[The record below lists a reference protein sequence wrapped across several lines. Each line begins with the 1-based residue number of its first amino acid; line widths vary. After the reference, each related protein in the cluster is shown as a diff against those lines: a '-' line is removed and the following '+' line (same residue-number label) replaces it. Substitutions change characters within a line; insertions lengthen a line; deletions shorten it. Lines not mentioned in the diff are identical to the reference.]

1 MGRPPFSPRNYSKR
15 MTFDS
20 RKIAGTVLGVIL
32 TLLLPTI
39 LQPYVLEGPH
49 IIQLMTEKLGQAQS
63 LSVSQRVIFY
73 NIETQAQV
81 FAENDREAEPKIPAN
96 GQHDAQVMPSG
107 DEAEEARP
115 DFQGRNGSA
124 DEINDSANLTNDQP
138 AGSDQKVSSPVL
150 RKTIQLNESLKYLFS
165 EAFRSDIVSESNQRI
180 YISNQGQ
187 TITVIDGVISDAAE
201 SQFDVY
207 KDLLLYR
214 SRGILSERLL
224 NLGIDISVSS
234 LGRID
239 GRIAFVVG
247 AEFPNRTVPQL
258 WIDKETFHP
267 LGIIVFGA
275 KSPLDAQRG
284 FLEIRYSN
292 WQQIGKINYPMQVE
306 FIQDGVSVRTIEVDD
321 YQINPSFS
329 KDVFD
334 IARLKLEYRQSTPK
348 PDPARQSE
356 GLSEVQ
362 KTIQEFQKLFE

>member
-1 MGRPPFSPRNYSKR
+1 MSV
-15 MTFDS
+15 DS
-20 RKIAGTVLGVIL
+20 RKIAATVLGVIL

-39 LQPYVLEGPH
+39 LQSYVLEGPH
-49 IIQLMTEKLGQAQS
+49 IIQLMTEKLGEAQS
-63 LSVSQRVIFY
+63 LSVYQRVIFY
-73 NIETQAQV
+73 NIETQPQG

-96 GQHDAQVMPSG
+96 GQYGAQVMPSG

-115 DFQGRNGSA
+115 DFLDRNDSF

-214 SRGILSERLL
+214 SREILSERLS

-239 GRIAFVVG
+239 GRIALVVG
-247 AEFPNRTVPQL
+247 AEFPDQTVPQL
-258 WIDKETFHP
+258 WIDKETFRP

-275 KSPLDAQRG
+275 KSPYGTQTG

-292 WQQIGKINYPMQVE
+292 WQPIGKISYPMRIE
-306 FIQDGVSVRTIEVDD
+306 FIQDGVIVRTIEVDD

-334 IARLKLEYRQSTPK
+334 IARLKLEYRQSTPT
-348 PDPARQSE
+348 PDAARENE

-362 KTIQEFQKLFE
+362 KTIEEFQKIFE

>member
-1 MGRPPFSPRNYSKR
+1 MSA
-15 MTFDS
+15 D
-20 RKIAGTVLGVIL
+20 RKIIVGTVISLVL
-32 TLLLPTI
+32 TALFAARGNA
-39 LQPYVLEGPH
+39 YVLQGQH
-49 IIQLMTEKLGQAQS
+49 VIQLMTEKLGQEKS

-73 NIETQAQV
+73 NPV
-81 FAENDREAEPKIPAN
+81 NLP
-96 GQHDAQVMPSG
+96 DAQAAV
-107 DEAEEARP
+107 
-115 DFQGRNGSA
+115 A
-124 DEINDSANLTNDQP
+124 DQTA
-138 AGSDQKVSSPVL
+138 SSPML
-150 RKTIQLNESLKYLFS
+150 QATMQLSESLKYIFS
-165 EAFRSDIVSESNQRI
+165 EAFRSDIVSESNQRV
-180 YISNQGQ
+180 YVSNQGQ
-187 TITVIDGVISDAAE
+187 SLTIIDGVISDAGE
-201 SQFDVY
+201 SRFDVY

-214 SRGILSERLL
+214 SREILSERLL

-239 GRIAFVVG
+239 GRIAFVIG
-247 AEFPNRTVPQL
+247 AEFPDKTVSQI

-275 KSPLDAQRG
+275 KSPLDAHRG

-292 WQQIGKINYPMQVE
+292 WQQIGEINYPMQIE

>member
-1 MGRPPFSPRNYSKR
+1 
-15 MTFDS
+15 MTADL
-20 RKIAGTVLGVIL
+20 KIIAGAVLGVIL
-32 TLLLPTI
+32 TVLFPTI
-39 LQPYVLEGPH
+39 LQAYVLQGPH
-49 IIQLMTEKLGQAQS
+49 VIQLMTEKLGQAQS

-73 NIETQAQV
+73 NIETQPQV
-81 FAENDREAEPKIPAN
+81 YSENEKNGELKIPPN
-96 GQHDAQVMPSG
+96 GQYHRQVTRSG
-107 DEAEEARP
+107 DEAEETRP
-115 DFQGRNGSA
+115 DFLGSNDSI
-124 DEINDSANLTNDQP
+124 DEVNDSANLTHDQP
-138 AGSDQKVSSPVL
+138 AGADQTVLSPVL
-150 RKTIQLNESLKYLFS
+150 RKTIQLDESLKYLFP

-187 TITVIDGVISDAAE
+187 TITVIDGVISNAAE

-214 SRGILSERLL
+214 SKEILTERLS
-224 NLGIDISVSS
+224 NLGIDISISS

-247 AEFPNRTVPQL
+247 AEFPDKTVPQL

-267 LGIIVFGA
+267 LGIIVYGA
-275 KSPLDAQRG
+275 KSPLGAQTG

-292 WQQIGKINYPMQVE
+292 WQQIGKINYPMQIE

-321 YQINPSFS
+321 YQINPGFS

-334 IARLKLEYRQSTPK
+334 IARLKLEYRQSTPT
-348 PDPARQSE
+348 PDPARESE

-362 KTIQEFQKLFE
+362 KTIEEFQKIFE